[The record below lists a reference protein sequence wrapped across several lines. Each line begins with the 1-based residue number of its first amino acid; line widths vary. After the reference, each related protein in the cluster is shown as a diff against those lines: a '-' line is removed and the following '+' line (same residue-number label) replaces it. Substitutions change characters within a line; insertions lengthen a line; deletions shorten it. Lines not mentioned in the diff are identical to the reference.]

1 MCIYIYIYSIIQYIY
16 LCIQYICNLMA
27 PSHVVGDSNN
37 YRNFNAIVC
46 YNITVKTE
54 NPPHSFQGHYFRYLT
69 LENI

>member
-1 MCIYIYIYSIIQYIY
+1 MCIYIYSIIQYIY

-46 YNITVKTE
+46 YNITDILLI
-54 NPPHSFQGHYFRYLT
+54 HFRGIILDILRSKIYNKYKL
-69 LENI
+69 

>member
-1 MCIYIYIYSIIQYIY
+1 MYSIIQYIY

-46 YNITVKTE
+46 YNITVKH
-54 NPPHSFQGHYFRYLT
+54 PPHSFQGH
-69 LENI
+69 

>member
-1 MCIYIYIYSIIQYIY
+1 MCIYIYSIIQYIY

-54 NPPHSFQGHYFRYLT
+54 NTILHSFQGHYFRYLT

>member
-1 MCIYIYIYSIIQYIY
+1 
-16 LCIQYICNLMA
+16 MA

-46 YNITVKTE
+46 YNITVKTGKH
-54 NPPHSFQGHYFRYLT
+54 PPHSFQGHYFRYLT